1 MATRISFFKRP
12 GDYQNNYKDETIY
25 FKDSKAREMLN
36 NKQIKLKAGRGLKLE
51 GNILSVIPSA
61 TGSVNLNQSNFIAE
75 IDGKRISYTTIG
87 NPKIFKEA
95 DDEAKATFLNNAFD
109 TDLYYMSSFSGSDFT
124 PDSSSPV
131 VEVTPDIPYDAY
143 TIGMKIEDL
152 MDDDS
157 FDFFAIF
164 ITDISEIH
172 ELKGA
177 PAEYVSVFDNVRG
190 RVSYIQNY
198 SYDNYGELEN
208 NPGRTY
214 YTDHE
219 GFFRAFFK
227 NI

>member
-25 FKDSKAREMLN
+25 FKDSKAREILN

-61 TGSVNLNQSNFIAE
+61 TGSVNLNQSNFAAE

-87 NPKIFKEA
+87 NPKIFKDA
-95 DDEAKATFLNNAFD
+95 DDDAKAEFLNNAFPSSEI
-109 TDLYYMSSFSGSDFT
+109 YYMSSFYGSDFT

-131 VEVTPDIPYDAY
+131 VETTPDVPYDAY

-177 PAEYVSVFDNVRG
+177 PAEYVSVFDNEQGHVA
-190 RVSYIQNY
+190 YIQNY
-198 SYDNYGELEN
+198 YYDTYGVKCEGL
-208 NPGRTY
+208 RTY
-214 YTDHE
+214 SIDHN
-219 GFFRAFFK
+219 GLFQAFFK

>member
-25 FKDSKAREMLN
+25 FKDSKAREILN

-75 IDGKRISYTTIG
+75 IDGKRISYTVIG

-95 DDEAKATFLNNAFD
+95 DDEAKASFLNNAFD
-109 TDLYYMSSFSGSDFT
+109 SEIYYGGYFYGSDFT
-124 PDSSSPV
+124 PESSSPV
-131 VEVTPDIPYDAY
+131 VETTPDVPYDAY

-172 ELKGA
+172 ESKDTQT
-177 PAEYVSVFDNVRG
+177 EYVSVFDNIRG

-198 SYDNYGELEN
+198 SYDYYGEVQDE
-208 NPGRTY
+208 PGRTY
-214 YTDHE
+214 YIDHE
-219 GFFRAFFK
+219 GFFTAFFK
-227 NI
+227 NV